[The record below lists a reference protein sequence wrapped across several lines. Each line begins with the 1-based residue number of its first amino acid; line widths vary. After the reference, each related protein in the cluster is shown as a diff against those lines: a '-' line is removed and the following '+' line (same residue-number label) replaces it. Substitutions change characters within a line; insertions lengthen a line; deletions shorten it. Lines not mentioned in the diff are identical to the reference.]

1 MATNTDIERAEERT
15 TRRTVL
21 GTGTAVAVGPA
32 ALLAAG
38 AHAGGHGQVVAP
50 VAAPVAAM
58 VREPAA
64 ALLRLEEQLRQRI
77 VGQDEVLAAVS
88 GAVRRS
94 LSVPPNPSRPMA
106 SFLFLGP
113 ARVGKT
119 ALAKALAEFVF
130 GSEDALVRLDMR
142 AYRQPSTAPWRDGA
156 AGGASHEPGAG
167 GAPSMATVR
176 GQPQQ
181 VLLFDEIEKAHPDA
195 LSVLGRVLGDGK
207 ASDAKRQPADFGG
220 TIVIVTSTAGAAE
233 LARQP
238 RTADLLTRI
247 DETVVFEQ
255 LDGQQ
260 MRQVLEMMRTRRP
273 EKAP

>member
-1 MATNTDIERAEERT
+1 MATNRDIDRAAERT

-21 GTGTAVAVGPA
+21 GAGTAAAVGPA

-38 AHAGGHGQVVAP
+38 AHAGSHGQV
-50 VAAPVAAM
+50 AAQVAAM

-77 VGQDEVLAAVS
+77 IGQDGVLAAVS
-88 GAVRRS
+88 GAIRRS
-94 LSVPPNPSRPMA
+94 LSGPPNLDRPMA

-119 ALAKALAEFVF
+119 ALAKALAEVVF

-142 AYRQPSTAPWRDGA
+142 AYRQVSTVSGSDGS
-156 AGGASHEPGAG
+156 AGGASHESGDG
-167 GAPSMATVR
+167 GAPLMEAVR
-176 GQPQQ
+176 GRPQQ

-195 LSVLGRVLGDGK
+195 LDVLGRVLGDGK
-207 ASDAKRQPADFGG
+207 TSDVKRQPADFRS

-238 RTADLLTRI
+238 RTADLLARI
-247 DETVVFEQ
+247 DETVVFDQ

-260 MRQVLEMMRTRRP
+260 VRQVLEMMRARRA